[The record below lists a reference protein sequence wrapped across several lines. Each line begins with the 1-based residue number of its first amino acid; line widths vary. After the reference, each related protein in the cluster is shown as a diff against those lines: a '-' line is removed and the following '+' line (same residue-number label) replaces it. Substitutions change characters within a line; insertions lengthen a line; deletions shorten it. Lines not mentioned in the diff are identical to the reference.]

1 MDYKLNKIINI
12 EKKENRFQRHKLLA
26 DITRDWARDRYK
38 LLVKDNNY
46 SDTVTAVVNSRE
58 TDLKMLSSKL
68 KDQGYVFSN
77 GYGKLKDKTFRI
89 AHMAD
94 TTIEELKAYL
104 ETIDKL
110 I

>member
-1 MDYKLNKIINI
+1 MKLII
-12 EKKENRFQRHKLLA
+12 A
-26 DITRDWARDRYK
+26 DLEGTLISK
-38 LLVKDNNY
+38 QQM
-46 SDTVTAVVNSRE
+46 SDSTKQTIQ
-58 TDLKMLSSKL
+58 KL